1 MKRLSFGCAF
11 AAVSLAVSAPAH
23 AALSFDFPYF
33 QSEKT
38 ERKFSAAPVYQ
49 RYASVSLLTD
59 DNDLTFK
66 PVETLDVKTRC
77 QMSGYYMTKASC
89 TSAGKR
95 YGPRCSDDKN
105 FSFSANFN
113 HPMWLDDETGNTA
126 LMKNLFDYAY
136 VDKNQTAAVYAYPI
150 IIMEGK

>member
-1 MKRLSFGCAF
+1 MRRLFFCCVWILISFLYSFPTTA
-11 AAVSLAVSAPAH
+11 SLIFHDDISFVKINPNPKLGSKPA
-23 AALSFDFPYF
+23 YF
-33 QSEKT
+33 
-38 ERKFSAAPVYQ
+38 

-95 YGPRCSDDKN
+95 YGPRCSDDGL
-105 FSFSANFN
+105 
-113 HPMWLDDETGNTA
+113 WRTIYL
-126 LMKNLFDYAY
+126 
-136 VDKNQTAAVYAYPI
+136 
-150 IIMEGK
+150 